1 MVSICNHGSNGGS
14 NGSPKLHMLAAHPM
28 EAFDVS
34 TAEPAT
40 ARARV
45 PRHWH
50 NLSGCETTNVFSL
63 RLETVLACCA
73 WTSSVINKS
82 GLQTKNIW
90 TLEIG
95 ILNIAEYCQHWCARW
110 TFVIQVVYNHIID
123 IDRHSDIDRH
133 ITDIHDLS
141 VETLLIAKPDQAGL
155 LFVVLQVLH
164 KTHGLLTSCMPH
176 CMHHMPWVFK
186 FDPHLPS
193 TWLWH
198 AVTCCDVFPWY
209 EAPRSWRR
217 LKACGLN
224 PNPPK
229 SPQTLTYLVI
239 LCLLRSM
246 KSQKKKPLGRTRG
259 IWDKTCLL
267 ANTYSSHAQKN
278 AWTPSLKRGESHGWG
293 INGYHI
299 PDLGHPWTQPL
310 PTSTHHPIPEVFFVS
325 TTYQHYSGT
334 CHRLSQH
341 SSLQPILGQGH
352 YRRLAR
358 TQGMS
363 FQAKKHCW
371 YLLKGAFDFLTG
383 NYTYWIILDL
393 SVYIVYGIWLQNF
406 GPKWIVSNM
415 F

>member
-1 MVSICNHGSNGGS
+1 MKLGSS
-14 NGSPKLHMLAAHPM
+14 KM
-28 EAFDVS
+28 D
-34 TAEPAT
+34 
-40 ARARV
+40 
-45 PRHWH
+45 
-50 NLSGCETTNVFSL
+50 
-63 RLETVLACCA
+63 
-73 WTSSVINKS
+73 
-82 GLQTKNIW
+82 
-90 TLEIG
+90 
-95 ILNIAEYCQHWCARW
+95 
-110 TFVIQVVYNHIID
+110 
-123 IDRHSDIDRH
+123 
-133 ITDIHDLS
+133 
-141 VETLLIAKPDQAGL
+141 
-155 LFVVLQVLH
+155 
-164 KTHGLLTSCMPH
+164 
-176 CMHHMPWVFK
+176 
-186 FDPHLPS
+186 
-193 TWLWH
+193 
-198 AVTCCDVFPWY
+198 
-209 EAPRSWRR
+209 
-217 LKACGLN
+217 
-224 PNPPK
+224 
-229 SPQTLTYLVI
+229 
-239 LCLLRSM
+239 
-246 KSQKKKPLGRTRG
+246 
-259 IWDKTCLL
+259 
-267 ANTYSSHAQKN
+267 AQKN

-310 PTSTHHPIPEVFFVS
+310 PTSTHHPIPEVFFMS